1 MAAPV
6 FVPVVNSLNQLR
18 RLLNPIL
25 GRLQALEPLYG
36 AELPDA
42 ETAADGALFVL
53 TTSQTLYQLQ
63 SGAWVAVD
71 GTP

>member
-42 ETAADGALFVL
+42 EAAADGALFVL